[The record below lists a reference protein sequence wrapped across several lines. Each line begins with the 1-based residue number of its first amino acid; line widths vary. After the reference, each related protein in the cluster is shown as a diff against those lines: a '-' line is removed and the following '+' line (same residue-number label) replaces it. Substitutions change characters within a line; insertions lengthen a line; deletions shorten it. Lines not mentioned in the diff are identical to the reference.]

1 MAESDFQQSPQSQS
15 LRVYLKALR
24 RRLPL
29 IAGIIVVVTGV
40 ALAITLSAE
49 KQYDATARVVLSER
63 DPINSVF
70 DEGADFRSDDPER
83 ELNTK
88 VEMITLETVGE
99 RVQERLGLDVA
110 ASDLIDQVTTEVES
124 NSNIVSIVARD
135 PDPEQAA
142 AIATGFA
149 EEFAAFR
156 RETARANLTEAADL
170 ARTRLEALD
179 AAERSSPEGRQL
191 EARLRELEIAAA
203 GQTGG
208 VEVVRRASAPTSA
221 ASPRPLMT
229 GALALVL
236 GTLFALGLALL
247 LEFFDRR
254 LKDEEDVDAAFELP
268 VLAAVPRPSRRASI
282 VVPGSDTVQYE
293 AYSGLATN
301 LRFFELGPEL
311 EAIMVTSPGPAEGKT
326 SVTLGT
332 ARALAALDL
341 RVIAIEADLRR
352 PTFAQYGIT
361 GGAGLS
367 TVLAG
372 VADFASSLV
381 EVDAATFTTDGS
393 RSGRSRSFAALPAG
407 PVPPNPQALLARPS
421 MTYMLEEARA
431 RADVVLMDLPPIG
444 TVNDPVTVANL
455 VDGVV
460 VVARLNQTT
469 RDSARRALR
478 VLRNTDA
485 QMLGVVVTGTHPS
498 AHGYY
503 TADARDLAAPRA
515 SGAASA

>member
-1 MAESDFQQSPQSQS
+1 MAETDPQTPGQSQS
-15 LRVYLKALR
+15 FRFYLKALR

-29 IAGIIVVVTGV
+29 IVAVVVIVTGV
-40 ALAITLSAE
+40 ALAVSLTST
-49 KQYDATARVVLSER
+49 KQYDATARIVLTER

-70 DEGADFRSDDPER
+70 DAAADFRSDDPER

-88 VEMITLETVGE
+88 VEMIKLEAVGE
-99 RVQERLGLDVA
+99 RVRERVGLDIAVK
-110 ASDLIDQVTTEVES
+110 DLLDQVTTEVES
-124 NSNIVSIVARD
+124 NSNIVSIIVRD
-135 PDPEQAA
+135 PEPEQAA

-149 EEFAAFR
+149 EEYASFR
-156 RETARANLTEAADL
+156 RETASANLNEAIDL
-170 ARTRLEALD
+170 ARTRLEALN
-179 AAERSSPEGRQL
+179 AADRSSAEGRQL
-191 EARLRELEIAAA
+191 EARLREFEIAAA
-203 GQTGG
+203 AQTGG
-208 VEVVRRASAPTSA
+208 VEVVRRAATPTNA
-221 ASPRPLMT
+221 AAPRPLMT
-229 GALALVL
+229 GILALFL
-236 GTLFALGLALL
+236 GSLFALGIALL

-254 LKDEEDVDAAFELP
+254 LKDEEDVDAAFGLP
-268 VLAAVPRPSRRASI
+268 ILATVPRAARRAKV
-282 VVPGSDTVQYE
+282 VVPGSDRIQYE

-311 EAIMVTSPGPAEGKT
+311 EAIMVTSPGPGEGKT

-352 PTFAQYGIT
+352 PTFRHYGIT

-372 VADFASSLV
+372 VADLSSALV
-381 EVDAATFTTDGS
+381 EVDAATFSTDGV
-393 RSGRSRSFAALPAG
+393 RSGHGRSFAALPAG
-407 PVPPNPQALLARPS
+407 PVPPNAQALLARPS
-421 MTYMLEEARA
+421 MTYILEEARA
-431 RADVVLMDLPPIG
+431 QADVVLMDLPPIG

-460 VVARLNQTT
+460 VVARLGQTT

-485 QMLGVVVTGTHPS
+485 QLLGVVVTDAHPA

-503 TADARDLAAPRA
+503 GPDAGDVGAPATPTAA
-515 SGAASA
+515 SG